1 MQQGASVSERDKLY
15 EKFGRSLPR
24 GTVIFTE
31 GESGHEMFIIQE
43 GRVKITKRI
52 RSMETIL
59 AELDKGDF
67 FGEMAILEKEA
78 RSATATAATDVR
90 LLVIDEKTFES
101 TIRTSP
107 DVAIRI
113 MRKMAERIRDAD
125 HRIENLFIKDTT
137 SKIVDMIGKFAA
149 KEGTQTKQGIVVELS
164 APDLAG
170 FVGLEV
176 DKTRRVM
183 ENLAK
188 KNFLAVNGDTLTI
201 KNPESLRK
209 ILDYLELKEQLGDI
223 I

>member
-1 MQQGASVSERDKLY
+1 VSERDKLY
-15 EKFGRSLPR
+15 EKFGRSLPK

-31 GESGHEMFIIQE
+31 GESGHEMYIIHE
-43 GRVKITKRI
+43 GKVKITKRV
-52 RSMETIL
+52 RAMETIL

-78 RSATATAATDVR
+78 RSATAVAATDIK
-90 LLVIDEKTFES
+90 LLVVDEKTFES
-101 TIRTSP
+101 TIRTNP

-149 KEGTQTKQGIVVELS
+149 KEGRKTRDGIVVELS
-164 APDLAG
+164 ASDLAG
-170 FVGLEV
+170 LVGLEV
-176 DKTRRVM
+176 DKTRRVV

-188 KNFLAVNGDTLTI
+188 KNFLSMAGDTLII